1 MAKIL
6 TVVDKLLD
14 LGSYTTLSKEVSKRS
29 QRHIEAIQYGQRLSC
44 PCTPSLKA
52 FSDSPI
58 PSIKTPCYFCIC
70 CVLLCPV
77 TLNTPDQQQA
87 FPFLQITVSV
97 THGHTQG
104 SSHWKVVEV
113 VLISFHG
120 FILSIVPGHIQ
131 LKCKEVFPEACQR
144 GYNLFL
150 NAQSH
155 SRRTGN
161 VSLQQ
166 FHMNLG

>member
-14 LGSYTTLSKEVSKRS
+14 LGSYTTLSKEVGRRS
-29 QRHIEAIQYGQRLSC
+29 QRNIEAIQYGLRLSC

-52 FSDSPI
+52 FSDSSI
-58 PSIKTPCYFCIC
+58 PSIKTPCYFYTC

-77 TLNTPDQQQA
+77 TLNTPDQQQT
-87 FPFLQITVSV
+87 FPLLQITVSV
-97 THGHTQG
+97 TLQHTQG

-120 FILSIVPGHIQ
+120 FLLSIVHGHIR
-131 LKCKEVFPEACQR
+131 LKCKEVFPEVCQR
-144 GYNLFL
+144 GYSLFL

-155 SRRTGN
+155 SRRTGK
-161 VSLQQ
+161 VSFQQ
-166 FHMNLG
+166 FGMNLG